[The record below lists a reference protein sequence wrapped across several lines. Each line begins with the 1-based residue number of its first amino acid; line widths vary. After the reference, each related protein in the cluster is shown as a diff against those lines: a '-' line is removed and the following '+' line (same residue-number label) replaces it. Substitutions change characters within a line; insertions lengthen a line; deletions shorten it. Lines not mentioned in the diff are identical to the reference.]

1 MSIRLILLPAVPLY
15 HNGGNLNAEKLS
27 GLLSVLD
34 KLPICAGQP
43 DDCFV
48 QMIQQREEKYCQ
60 GMVKW

>member
-1 MSIRLILLPAVPLY
+1 MCKIDPSACSALESY
-15 HNGGNLNAEKLS
+15 GGNLNAEKLS

-48 QMIQQREEKYCQ
+48 RMISAKRGKIFSIN
-60 GMVKW
+60 G